1 MKTIFTPSKSKGMLC
16 IILLLLQFQTTLAQ
30 VSGTVFKDFNFNG
43 TQQTSGFPIEPGM
56 YGITVR
62 AYNNANV
69 LLATKTTDVAGAYN
83 FTAGEIP
90 SGTAVRIEFIAPGG
104 VFNAK
109 SGTANSTD
117 IQFITAPSTTT
128 NYAVASQDWYSNT
141 ANPYVATT
149 GYTNGN
155 ANGGGTAG
163 TNNNLYLF
171 PYDMGNGTPNDG
183 GATRRLPNSQLG
195 SVFGM
200 ALQRTSRTLF
210 MSAYLKRHSGFGP
223 NGIGAI
229 YKSTVSATGVPT
241 AATLLVD
248 VTAIGLN
255 VGTDPRTVALPAASN
270 TRNADIGVFSQ
281 VGKRGIGGIDVSENG
296 ADLYLVN
303 MFQKRLQ
310 RINIGNPLKAS
321 FTAADVTGDWAITD
335 PGIAGTVW
343 HPMACKSANG
353 KIYVGGV
360 AVRETSTTHNLA
372 ADTVGARGI
381 VYEFD
386 PATQVFTEVLRF
398 PFNYRRGFANND
410 FRYPTKGNWWCAWQN
425 NGNGGA
431 ADPIQADY
439 NTANG
444 AFTGGVYYPQPMIS
458 AIEFDVDGAMVVGVR
473 DRFGDQMGYQ
483 NVSDDGLP
491 TGTGFGGANN
501 FFRALTSGEILRA
514 GKNISGPAYA
524 LENRGQVTNN
534 GVTTGSLDAA
544 AAGNPAVS
552 GNWSP
557 ATSGTPWGGNYG
569 PGWGGTAGTIP
580 GGGPN
585 PGTQGGY
592 FYFNHNFTTTG
603 TPGTLNG
610 TAGAAINAHY
620 MKSDGGLALLAG
632 STEIVHTIMDP
643 VTTSFAN
650 GAARMFNSGASTGNM
665 AQRLQLVATVTGT
678 PGDPT
683 NSGKANGLGD
693 LEIITDYQPVEV
705 GNRIWNDGNGNGYQ
719 DAGEAGINGVSVQ
732 LLSPGPDGIFGNG
745 DDVVVATT
753 TTATVNGQAGSYFFS
768 TLTTND
774 ARKPAAWTGLPN
786 DAILPGFNYQVRI
799 LNISGG
805 SQQAALAGLQPTR
818 SNAGANGF
826 DNIDNDG
833 TVSGTS
839 MTALFNSYNTS
850 HSFDFG
856 FKAAASLGDRVWRD
870 DDRDGAQDAGEPGVA
885 GITVTLFS
893 GTTVVGSTVT
903 DAYGMYLFDNL
914 AAGNYTVSFTL
925 PANYQFTTQTNTVD
939 NTDGTALRTIGSDV
953 IPGTG
958 RTYVITLSAGEDERN
973 IDAGVI
979 FTQPTTAS
987 VGDRVWFD
995 TNSNGVQDA
1004 GETGISGITVTL
1016 LDGSGNPLATTVT
1029 DANGNYLF
1037 SGLAAGTYAVRFTLP
1052 SGFTFST
1059 KDAGGNDNT
1068 DSDVNT
1074 SGVNF
1079 GRTDNFTLSAGQTK
1093 LDVDAGLVQT
1103 SSSTGSLGDRVWN
1116 DINQNGL
1123 QDAGEPGVGG
1133 VTVNLYFDAN
1143 ADGVITGLESTTPFA
1158 TTVTDAFGYYI
1169 FNNLTAGRYQ
1179 IGIVAPGGYTITLQ
1193 DQGVNNTIDSDVNTG
1208 TGRSN
1213 LVNLPTAGR
1222 NLTLDAGIFQ
1232 TTPAGTARLGDF
1244 VWFDADAD
1252 GVQDAGEQPVAGVTA
1267 TLYTN
1272 GVDGIAGTADD
1283 VVTATTTTDING
1295 FYQFVNLAA
1304 GNYNVGFSNLP
1315 AGYSFTAIWTS
1326 NDANATNSDANPGT
1340 GRTGTINLTA
1350 AESEQDV
1357 DAGLVKGVA
1366 SGLGSLGNKVWYDL
1380 DADGI
1385 QDANEAGVPNVTVT
1399 LFKDL
1404 NGDGDFNDAG
1414 ENTFATTTT
1423 NALGEYIF
1431 TGLTAGTYQVQFS
1444 TLPVGFLATTQ
1455 NQTAGGGNDY
1465 NDSDGGTISGGLST
1479 TGTYQ
1484 LAAGED
1490 NLTVDLGLTEPTTTN
1505 RLGNYVWFD
1514 LDNDGVQDA
1523 GEPGVAGVT
1532 VLLYRDA
1539 NNDNDLLDAGEST
1552 PVGVTTTNA
1561 NGLYLF
1567 AGLVDGNYA
1576 VQFTNLPAGFSITG
1590 KDATAEALGTDSDP
1604 NLLSGFSDFADLDR
1618 LSASATRVEDLRVD
1632 GGIVS
1637 ARAVLGNYVWYDTD
1651 GDGVQQSTELG
1662 VPGVT
1667 VTLYRP
1673 GVGLDGIA
1681 GNGDDALP
1689 VASMITGQNGEYMF
1703 DNLEAGTYQVHFGT
1717 LPSGVGFTIQNTP
1730 GDNGNNT
1737 NSDANPTTGLTST
1750 IILSASEADLSIDA
1764 GVFAPRAVIGN
1775 YVWADANGNGIQE
1788 STELGVPGVLVT
1800 LYDNLNNPVATAVT
1814 DANGFYLF
1822 PNVGP
1827 GTYTLGFSNLPN
1839 GAAFTVQDQ
1848 TGGGGNDS
1856 NDSDVNTGTGR
1867 TASFVV
1873 TTTTNN
1879 LTFDAGI
1886 LNVQV
1891 LPVQFTSI
1899 TAEKNTSNTALVKW
1913 TIGQQQTGLTFIVER
1928 STNGVNFASIG
1939 SVSGT
1944 TATAY
1949 SFTDNQP
1956 LLSGKNY
1963 YRIRQVDASGRE
1975 VYTEIRWVKFGSD
1988 IKMEVYPNPAT
1999 NYVNIN
2005 ISDVNNA
2012 SKLTAE
2018 LFSMNGQRIL
2028 TQKLDNG
2035 LNQVN
2040 VSLVAAGTYQ
2050 LKISAGNET
2059 IETRTIIKN

>member
-1 MKTIFTPSKSKGMLC
+1 MKTNFTPGGSRR
-16 IILLLLQFQTTLAQ
+16 IIIALLLLLQIQTTFAQ

-43 TQQTSGFPIEPGM
+43 TQQTSGFPTEPGM
-56 YGITVR
+56 YGVTVR
-62 AYNNANV
+62 AYNSANV

-90 SGTAVRIEFIAPGG
+90 SGTAVRIEFIAAG
-104 VFNAK
+104 VFNGK
-109 SGTANSTD
+109 SGTANGTD

-128 NYAVASQDWYSNT
+128 NYAVASQDWYSST
-141 ANPYVATT
+141 ANPYVAAT

-155 ANGGGTAG
+155 AAGGGTAG
-163 TNNNLYLF
+163 ANNNLYLF

-195 SVFGM
+195 SVFGL
-200 ALQRTSRTLF
+200 AVQRTSRTLF
-210 MSAYLKRHSGFGP
+210 MAAYLKRHAGFGP

-229 YKSTVSATGVPT
+229 YKTTIGATGVPS

-248 VTAIGLN
+248 VNTIGLN
-255 VGTDPRTVALPAASN
+255 VGTDPRTVTLPSASN
-270 TRNADIGVFSQ
+270 TRNADVGVFAQ
-281 VGKRGIGGIDVSENG
+281 VGKRGIGGIDVSEDG
-296 ADLYLVN
+296 ADLYFVN

-321 FTAADVTGDWAITD
+321 LTAADVTGDWAITD

-360 AVRETSTTHNLA
+360 AVRETSATHNLA
-372 ADTVGARGI
+372 TDTVGARGI
-381 VYEFD
+381 VYEFN
-386 PATQVFTEVLRF
+386 PVTQTFTEVLRF
-398 PFNYRRGFANND
+398 PFSYRRGFSNGD
-410 FRYPTKGNWWCAWQN
+410 YRYPTKNNWWCAWQN

-431 ADPIQADY
+431 ADPIRADY

-444 AFTGGVYYPQPMIS
+444 TFTGGVYYPQPMIS
-458 AIEFDVDGAMVVGVR
+458 SIEFDVDGSMILGIR

-483 NVSDDGLP
+483 NLSDDGLP
-491 TGTGFGGANN
+491 TGTGFAGANN
-501 FFRALTSGEILRA
+501 FFRGLTSGELLRA
-514 GKNISGPAYA
+514 GKNASGISFTI
-524 LENRGQVTNN
+524 ENRGQVTTN
-534 GVTTGSLDAA
+534 GVTTGTLDQAA
-544 AAGNPAVS
+544 GGNPAIS

-557 ATSGTPWGGNYG
+557 TASGSPFGGRYG

-585 PGTQGGY
+585 PGTQGAY
-592 FYFNHNFTTTG
+592 FYFNHNFSTTG
-603 TPGTLNG
+603 TPGTLNSSG
-610 TAGAAINAHY
+610 SGAINAHY
-620 MKSDGGLALLAG
+620 VKSNGGVALLAG
-632 STEIVHTIMDP
+632 SNEVIHTLMDP
-643 VTTSFAN
+643 IAATFTN
-650 GAARMFNSGASTGNM
+650 GAIKMFNSGASAGNM
-665 AQRLQLVATVTGT
+665 SQRLQLVATTTGT

-683 NSGKANGLGD
+683 NSGKSNGMGD
-693 LEIITDYQPVEV
+693 VEIITDYQPVEI
-705 GNRIWNDGNGNGYQ
+705 GNRIWNDANGNGFQ
-719 DAGEAGINGVSVQ
+719 DAGEAGINGVTVE
-732 LLSPGPDGIFGNG
+732 LVSPGPDGNFGTG
-745 DDVVVATT
+745 DDVVVASVA
-753 TTATVNGQAGSYFFS
+753 TATVNGQPGSYFFS
-768 TLTTND
+768 TLTVND
-774 ARKPAAWTGLPN
+774 ARKPASWTGLAN
-786 DAILPGFNYQVRI
+786 NAILPGFNYMVRI
-799 LNISGG
+799 ANATGG

-833 TVSGTS
+833 TLSGT
-839 MTALFNSYNTS
+839 ALSVVFSSFNTS

-856 FKAAASLGDRVWRD
+856 FKASASLGDRVWRD
-870 DDRDGAQDAGEPGVA
+870 DDLDGAQDAGEPGVA

-893 GTTVVGSTVT
+893 GATVVGSTVT
-903 DAYGMYLFDNL
+903 DAYGYYLFDNL
-914 AAGNYTVSFTL
+914 AAGTYTAGFTL
-925 PANYQFTTQTNTVD
+925 PANYRFTTQTNTVD
-939 NTDGTALRTIGSDV
+939 NTDGTALRTEGSDV
-953 IPGTG
+953 VVTTG
-958 RTYVITLSAGEDERN
+958 RTYTITLSAGENERN
-973 IDAGVI
+973 IDAGVV
-979 FTQPTTAS
+979 FAQPATAS
-987 VGDRVWFD
+987 VGDRVWVD
-995 TNSNGVQDA
+995 TDNDGVQDA
-1004 GETGISGITVTL
+1004 GETGISGVTVTL
-1016 LDGSGNPLATTVT
+1016 LDGGGNVLATTVT

-1037 SGLAAGTYAVRFTLP
+1037 TGLAAGTYAVRFTLP
-1052 SGFTFST
+1052 TGFIFST

-1074 SGVNF
+1074 SGLSF
-1079 GRTDNFTLSAGQTK
+1079 GRTDNFTLLAGQNK
-1093 LDVDAGLVQT
+1093 LDVDAGLVT
-1103 SSSTGSLGDRVWN
+1103 ASAANCSLGDRVWN
-1116 DINQNGL
+1116 DLNQNGI
-1123 QDAGEPGVGG
+1123 QDAGEPGVGN

-1143 ADGVITGLESTTPFA
+1143 ADGVISGAESTTPVA
-1158 TTVTDAFGYYI
+1158 TTTTDAFGYYI
-1169 FNNLTAGRYQ
+1169 FNNLSAGKYQ
-1179 IGIVAPGGYTITLQ
+1179 VGIVTPGGFTITLQ
-1193 DQGVNNTIDSDVNTG
+1193 DQGADNTKDSDFNTG

-1213 LVNLPTAGR
+1213 IVTLPNAAR
-1222 NLTLDAGIFQ
+1222 NLTVDAGIYQ
-1232 TTPAGTARLGDF
+1232 TAPAGTARLGDY
-1244 VWFDADAD
+1244 VWYDANAN
-1252 GVQDAGEQPVAGVTA
+1252 GTQDAGEQPVAGVTA

-1272 GVDGIAGTADD
+1272 GVDGVPGTADD
-1283 VVTATTTTDING
+1283 VVTATTATDING
-1295 FYQFVNLAA
+1295 YYQFVNLAA

-1315 AGYSFTAIWTS
+1315 AGYSFTPVWAS

-1350 AESEQDV
+1350 GESEQDV

-1380 DADGI
+1380 DADGL

-1423 NALGEYIF
+1423 NALGEYLF
-1431 TGLTAGTYQVQFS
+1431 SGLTAGTYQVQFS
-1444 TLPVGFLATTQ
+1444 TLPAGFAATTQ

-1465 NDSDGGTISGGLST
+1465 IDSDGGIIGGGTST

-1514 LDNDGVQDA
+1514 LDSDGVQDA

-1576 VQFTNLPAGFSITG
+1576 VQFTNLPAGFSYTG
-1590 KDATAEALGTDSDP
+1590 KDATTEALGTDSDP
-1604 NLLSGFSDFADLDR
+1604 NLFSGFSDFADLDR
-1618 LSASATRVEDLRVD
+1618 TGVSATRVEDLRID

-1637 ARAVLGNYVWYDTD
+1637 NRAVLGNYVWYDTN

-1673 GVGLDGIA
+1673 GVGLDGIG

-1689 VASMITGQNGEYMF
+1689 VASMITGQDGQYLF
-1703 DNLEAGTYQVHFGT
+1703 GNLEAGTYQVHFGT

-1737 NSDANPTTGLTST
+1737 NSDATPATGLTST
-1750 IILSASEADLSIDA
+1750 IVLTAGEADLSIDA
-1764 GVFAPRAVIGN
+1764 GVFSPRAVIGN
-1775 YVWADANGNGIQE
+1775 FVWADANGNGIQE
-1788 STELGVPGVLVT
+1788 SIELGVPGILVT
-1800 LYDNLNNPVATAVT
+1800 LYDNLNNPVSTAIT
-1814 DANGFYLF
+1814 DAGGFYLF
-1822 PNVGP
+1822 PSVAP
-1827 GTYTLGFSNLPN
+1827 GTYTIGFSNLPT
-1839 GAAFTVQDQ
+1839 GATFTIQDQ
-1848 TGGGGNDS
+1848 TSGGGNDN
-1856 NDSDVNTGTGR
+1856 NDSDPNTGTGR

-1873 TTTTNN
+1873 TATTNN

-1886 LNVQV
+1886 LNIQV
-1891 LPVQFTSI
+1891 LPVPFTSI
-1899 TAEKNTSNTALVKW
+1899 SAEKISNTAALVKW
-1913 TIGQQQTGLTFIVER
+1913 TIGQQQNGLTFIVER
-1928 STNGVNFASIG
+1928 SVNGVNFTAIG
-1939 SVSGT
+1939 NVSGT

-1956 LLSGKNY
+1956 VLNGKNY
-1963 YRIRQVDASGRE
+1963 YRIRQVDVSGRE
-1975 VYTEIRWVKFGSD
+1975 TYTEIRWVKFGSD
-1988 IKMEVYPNPAT
+1988 VKMEVYPNPAT
-1999 NYVNIN
+1999 NYVNI
-2005 ISDVNNA
+2005 IVSDMGNT
-2012 SKLTAE
+2012 SKLWAE
-2018 LFSMNGQRIL
+2018 LFTMNGQKIL

-2035 LNQVN
+2035 INQVN
-2040 VSLVAAGTYQ
+2040 VSPVAAGTYQ
-2050 LKISAGNET
+2050 FRIVSGNET
-2059 IETRTIIKN
+2059 IETKTIIIH